1 MAPASPASC
10 GWINPAHCARL
21 LALGGQLLAI
31 LLGVA
36 SCLVQ
41 LQGDDGPGWGTA
53 CQVSRPLSTT
63 AALFWDSLLASAVAG

>member
-1 MAPASPASC
+1 MAPASPASR
-10 GWINPAHCARL
+10 GWINPVHCARL

-41 LQGDDGPGWGTA
+41 LQGDDAPGWGPPA
-53 CQVSRPLSTT
+53 RCPGRLGPDGS
-63 AALFWDSLLASAVAG
+63 